1 LLSGAEGFL
10 RTKIYVNSIVVFY
23 LRLVLK
29 VFIVSLLDLDPLIC
43 SKRSSRLVNQE
54 DGKKL
59 NFSLRGKKSKLISLV
74 K

>member
-10 RTKIYVNSIVVFY
+10 ITKIYVNSIVVFN

-43 SKRSSRLVNQE
+43 SKRSSRRFNQE
-54 DGKKL
+54 VGKTL
-59 NFSLRGKKSKLISLV
+59 LQSEKKKILIN
-74 K
+74 